1 MCDAVSGGCAG
12 TPGADPRAAVAHD
25 VAGEA
30 LQLGVY
36 PTGLFPAAN
45 NMAFDFHM
53 LGESAL
59 RGIPLFRHYG
69 WEPKAFTFGYTQRLS
84 DVIRRIG
91 PASGVDLCRRPS
103 GGGIVDHRNDWTYAL
118 AIPAVHPLAK
128 RGPMAIYCG
137 VHQALADALAEMGV
151 QAGLWHPAPGEAS
164 GGMSCF
170 ERPSPGDVVLS
181 GWLKVAGAAM
191 KRTRDGVLIQ
201 GSLDRSRVPP
211 IDDEWMLEAFGGRL
225 IHLLEAK
232 QRLRL
237 VLPEPESLEP
247 ELSCYRTPAWN
258 ELR

>member
-1 MCDAVSGGCAG
+1 MHDSPPSACFGPSGHCPQVVSSGDASEPAF
-12 TPGADPRAAVAHD
+12 
-25 VAGEA
+25 
-30 LQLGVY
+30 LLGVY
-36 PTGLFPAAN
+36 PTGVFPAAY
-45 NMAFDFHM
+45 NMAFDYFM
-53 LGESAL
+53 LRESEV

-69 WEPKAFTFGYTQRLS
+69 WAPKAFTFGYTQRLA
-84 DVIRRIG
+84 DVKGRIVAEG
-91 PASGVDLCRRPS
+91 LDLCRRPS

-137 VHQALADALAEMGV
+137 VHQAFADSLGKMGV
-151 QAGLWHPAPGEAS
+151 PAGLWHPAPGEAS

-201 GSLDRSRVPP
+201 GSLDRARVPP
-211 IDDEWMLEAFGGRL
+211 IDDEWMLEAFGRRL
-225 IHLLEAK
+225 MDLLEAK

-237 VLPEPESLEP
+237 ELPEPVSLEP

-258 ELR
+258 DLR

>member
-25 VAGEA
+25 VAGAA

-36 PTGLFPAAN
+36 PTGVFQAAY

-91 PASGVDLCRRPS
+91 PDAGVDLCRRPS

-137 VHQALADALAEMGV
+137 VHQALADALGQMGV
-151 QAGLWHPAPGEAS
+151 AAGLWHPAPGEAS

-201 GSLDRSRVPP
+201 GSLDRARVPP
-211 IDDEWMLEAFGGRL
+211 FEAEWMADQFGRELSALLAAADRLSLE
-225 IHLLEAK
+225 
-232 QRLRL
+232 
-237 VLPEPESLEP
+237 LPEPVSLEP
-247 ELSCYRTPAWN
+247 ELSRYQSAGWN
-258 ELR
+258 TLR